1 MCPLKLDFYFEIQLC
16 YHRYISN
23 DGNEIYCHK
32 FWFFLSRRL
41 ATPRSLVCLLTRVS
55 ISDTCVSSSLTLV
68 GFCISTKLI
77 QLVGFEYFQGLQ
89 DKAHNQIV
97 LYIFI

>member
-68 GFCISTKLI
+68 GFCISTNADT
-77 QLVGFEYFQGLQ
+77 VGWFRVFPRTARQSS
-89 DKAHNQIV
+89 
-97 LYIFI
+97 